1 MHSRIVV
8 TALTLILSVALAPNP
23 TTGQT
28 RDAPTSPRTP
38 WGHPNLQGIWTN
50 VSVTPLE
57 RPREFAGRTQLT
69 DEEIAALEG
78 EVGGLRS
85 FRQQTEEA
93 RDAGDPLDEQRLDRQ
108 GLNYNSFWYQQ
119 KTVSR
124 QTSLI
129 VDPPD
134 GQIPPFTAEG
144 ERRAARGLET
154 NQRVGIEAIGRRG
167 YDNYDDRSLWE
178 RCLTRPLPRLPGP
191 YNNNFLILQTP
202 THVVMLMEMIH
213 EVRVI
218 PIDGRPHVADAVR
231 QWLGDS
237 RGRWEGDS
245 LVVETTN
252 FSSKANFIGARAGLR
267 LTERFTRIDDDTMI
281 QEATLD
287 DRTTWTHPWTVRIP
301 MARSDGPPFEYAC
314 HEGNYGLYNIL
325 AGARAEE
332 AASTTGR

>member
-1 MHSRIVV
+1 MISRTVATTLTVIA
-8 TALTLILSVALAPNP
+8 ALVLVPAL

-28 RDAPTSPRTP
+28 RDGSTSPQTP
-38 WGHPNLQGIWTN
+38 WGHPDLQGVWTN
-50 VSVTPLE
+50 VGVTPLE
-57 RPREFAGRTQLT
+57 RPSEFGDRALLT

-78 EVGGLRS
+78 EAGGLRS
-85 FRQQTEEA
+85 FRQQTDEA
-93 RDAGDPLDEQRLDRQ
+93 RDAGDPRDAQRLDRQ

-124 QTSLI
+124 HTSLI

-134 GQIPPFTAEG
+134 GQIPPFTPEG
-144 ERRAARGLET
+144 ERRATIGLET
-154 NQRVGIEAIGRRG
+154 NQRVGVEAIGRRG
-167 YDNYDDRSLWE
+167 YDSYENRSLWE
-178 RCLTRPLPRLPGP
+178 RCITRPLPRLPGP
-191 YNNNFLILQTP
+191 YNNNFHILQTP

-218 PIDGRPHVADAVR
+218 PLDGRPHAADSVR

-237 RGRWEGDS
+237 RGRWEGDT

-252 FSSKANFIGARAGLR
+252 FSDKANFIGSRTGLR
-267 LTERFTRIDDDTMI
+267 LVERFTRVDDDTI
-281 QEATLD
+281 VQEVTLD
-287 DRTTWTHPWTVRIP
+287 DRTTWTRPWTVRIP
-301 MARSDGPPFEYAC
+301 MSQSDGPPFEYAC

-332 AASTTGR
+332 EASTAGR